1 MATNTD
7 VQPGGGSFAEQTA
20 LTELLGNH
28 PKVKILAVLLSEGR
42 DINVSQIAEQAGMSR
57 STVYDHIED
66 LQAMEVVEQTRKISG
81 SPLYQINKHS
91 DVAEQLHKLE
101 WTLIDSVASE

>member
-1 MATNTD
+1 MSTNPD
-7 VQPGGGSFAEQTA
+7 VHSGDESFAEQTA
-20 LTELLGNH
+20 LTELLGTH

-42 DINVSQIAEQAGMSR
+42 DINISHIAEQAGMSR

-66 LQAMEVVEQTRKISG
+66 LQALEVVEQTRKISG
-81 SPLYQINKHS
+81 SPLYQINKDS

-101 WTLIDSVASE
+101 WSLIDVVASE

>member
-1 MATNTD
+1 MATNSD
-7 VQPGGGSFAEQTA
+7 VKPDDASFAEQTA

-28 PKVKILAVLLSEGR
+28 PKVKILVTLLSEGR

-57 STVYDHIED
+57 STVYDHIEE
-66 LQAMEVVEQTRKISG
+66 LQTLGVVKQTRKIGG
-81 SPLYQINKHS
+81 SPLYQINKDS

-101 WTLIDSVASE
+101 WTLIESVTNE